1 MIKGTLKVFYR
12 LISGKIYLLELIT
25 VGGNYPQEFRYMG
38 VKQDYH
44 IFVRLSDETIAEFPV
59 ENLYEDSIGFSEGG
73 DQYKLLAETF
83 ELKWGIVAEGNNI
96 RLGFKLPNGN
106 FVEDTNTI
114 YDWVFS
120 LMKLDKN
127 CCDSLEV

>member
-1 MIKGTLKVFYR
+1 MIKGTLKVFCR

-38 VKQDYH
+38 VKRDYH
-44 IFVRLSDETIAEFPV
+44 IFVRLSDETIVEFPV
-59 ENLYEDSIGFSEGG
+59 ENLYEESLGFSEHG
-73 DQYKLLAETF
+73 DQFKLLAETF
-83 ELKWGIVAEGNNI
+83 ELKWGLVAEGNTI

-114 YDWVFS
+114 HDWVFS

-127 CCDSLEV
+127 YCESLEV